1 MVKKYFTI
9 IKYIIK
15 NNNIKDIPKYF
26 LKGLFYGILKS
37 IYKSPIVLKTF
48 NNKKIYFFKDSSVSS
63 LFTYCLIPDKEEIL
77 ILRKRL
83 KEKNDLY
90 FVDVGANIGSYSILL
105 SDLTKNIIAIE
116 PHPKTNFQ
124 LKMNFKLNEIDENQI
139 HQLAIGASNKEV
151 FFSNFNQESSIN
163 KVSNSKSDLKVT
175 QKSLDTILDLSKEY
189 IFKIDVE
196 GYELEVLKGM
206 KDLFL
211 KNCVTGIIIESF
223 DGSALKM
230 LSQLGFEISKTSQ
243 NNFYC
248 KKIKNY

>member
-1 MVKKYFTI
+1 MVNKYFAI
-9 IKYIIK
+9 LNYIIK
-15 NNNIKDIPKYF
+15 NNNFKDIPRYF
-26 LKGLFYGILKS
+26 FKGLLCGILKS
-37 IYKSPIVLKTF
+37 FYKSPIILKTF
-48 NNKKIYFFKDSSVSS
+48 NKKKIYLFKDSSVSS

-77 ILRKRL
+77 ILRRRL
-83 KEKNDLY
+83 RENNDLY

-105 SDLTKNIIAIE
+105 ADLTKNIIAIE
-116 PHPKTNFQ
+116 PHPKTNLQ

-139 HQLAIGASNKEV
+139 YQLAIGASNKEV
-151 FFSNFNQESSIN
+151 FFTSFNQESSIN

-206 KDLFL
+206 KELFL

-223 DGSALKM
+223 DGLALEM
-230 LSQLGFEISKTSQ
+230 LSKIGFQISKTSQ
-243 NNFYC
+243 NNYFVY
-248 KKIKNY
+248 KKRLG